1 MTEEKLYDPEQLKL
15 LNGIFSIEGEV
26 HQEKLKLMKLE
37 QDAQA
42 KQQSM
47 ATIARKRVKPESQ
60 VSVIEQHDMIMFEQP
75 SHLLEMMNP

>member
-1 MTEEKLYDPEQLKL
+1 MTEEKFFDQEQLKL
-15 LNGIFSIEGEV
+15 LSGIFSIEGEV
-26 HQEKLKLMKLE
+26 YQEKLKLMKLE